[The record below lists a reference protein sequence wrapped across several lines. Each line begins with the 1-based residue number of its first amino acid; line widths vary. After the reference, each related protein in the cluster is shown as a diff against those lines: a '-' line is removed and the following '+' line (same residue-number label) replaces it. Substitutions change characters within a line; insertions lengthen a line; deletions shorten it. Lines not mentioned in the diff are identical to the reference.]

1 MVKVGL
7 RAANFP
13 VQEEFDVLIS
23 HIYEN
28 FPGHTLP
35 EIRLA
40 FEMAMAD
47 KLRLKDGA
55 NCFENFSCIYFSTIM
70 NAYRKWSREVPP
82 PKEELQQPRFYTD
95 EELDNIKREDAERQ
109 YQLFLRGYEL
119 RGIEIN
125 KTILEKDKLL
135 TFFPE
140 EYKDG
145 FRIDGCYESVID
157 FFKRKAEAGFRNI
170 YKKEKE

>member
-7 RAANFP
+7 RAANLP
-13 VQEEFDVLIS
+13 AQEEFDVLIA

-28 FPGHTLP
+28 FSGHSLP

-47 KLRLKDGA
+47 KLGLKDGA
-55 NCFENFSCIYFSTIM
+55 NCFENFSCIYFSSIM
-70 NAYRKWSREVPP
+70 NAYRKWAKGIPP
-82 PKEELQQPRFYTD
+82 QKEEFQKPKIYSD
-95 EELDNIKREDAERQ
+95 EEMDDLKREDAERQ
-109 YQLFLRGYEL
+109 YQLYLRGYEL
-119 RGIEIN
+119 RGIDIN
-125 KTILEKDKLL
+125 KSILEKDKLL

-145 FRIDGCYESVID
+145 FRINACYESVID

-170 YKKEKE
+170 YRKE